1 MKKLKNAV
9 AFIFFCITLYSN
21 TNIIAQ
27 TNVCE
32 NAKGNLTIAQ
42 GNRAFTSL
50 KNLRKQL
57 DLAEKAS
64 TNGELLKMEN
74 NLKNAKKYV
83 GYVLK
88 KEPNANISAECSR
101 LNKLLGASKSLA
113 NNKQDFAKANYN
125 FTFFIDNYYNFAGGT
140 FENARFE
147 EQNKVF
153 DEVVNFNRKKMLSQ
167 MSTAESAGKLD
178 NQGKQ
183 LKTKLENLDQT
194 LTTNQIPASLYKMLD
209 EVNTMDGVRKSK
221 MSKRVLKVVRG
232 FAAIGGDNATLNEI
246 KNSAERQLADA
257 EEELAAVYTGEFH
270 KEHVNEIVFT
280 KGPYKAGNES
290 SVEIN
295 PVFQSG
301 DAIYATIYLSAP
313 IIDAIGD
320 PNALSATGKPMGAGA
335 AMRVTD
341 VSGLTLDRF
350 FTVDDG
356 SYKNTMFLVYPGWNT
371 SETTYQFVLL
381 PNMETNLSKDIKN
394 ENITPVQM
402 ARGMGKETP
411 RKKKWDV
418 SINIVTLKTGGVSYK
433 GSFEMD
439 LSKGK
444 DPKYYVKV
452 ENKQFEAFIEAN
464 ELPKPSYRNAGLEA
478 ILLKVMN
485 KNGYKEKYTK
495 TLMQSQWRVF
505 SPPYKQKYREISA
518 AFPYKTADGKCGFHT
533 YSFRSYPT
541 GSGWGTPQQFGGAI
555 ARERV
560 SCKKV
565 N

>member
-1 MKKLKNAV
+1 MKQILTTTLLFTIIMSAQNSFSQSACDNANGN
-9 AFIFFCITLYSN
+9 IT
-21 TNIIAQ
+21 
-27 TNVCE
+27 VV
-32 NAKGNLTIAQ
+32 Q
-42 GNRAFTSL
+42 GDRAFTSL
-50 KNLRKQL
+50 KNFRKQL

-64 TNGELLKMEN
+64 AAGELLKMQN
-74 NLKNAKKYV
+74 NLKNAERYI
-83 GYVLK
+83 GFLLK

-101 LNKLLGASKSLA
+101 LKALSGASKSLA

-125 FTFFIDNYYNFAGGT
+125 FTFFIDNYYNFAGGM
-140 FENARFE
+140 FENARFAT
-147 EQNKVF
+147 QNKVF
-153 DEVVNFNRKKMLSQ
+153 DDVVNFDRKKMLSQ
-167 MSTAESAGKLD
+167 MSAAENAGKLD
-178 NQGKQ
+178 SQGKQ
-183 LKTKLENLDQT
+183 LKDKLENLETT
-194 LTTNQIPASLYKMLD
+194 LTTYQIPANLYKMLD
-209 EVNTMDGVRKSK
+209 EVNNSDGVKKSK

-246 KNSAERQLADA
+246 KDSAERQLADA

-270 KEHVNEIVFT
+270 KEHMNEIVFT
-280 KGPYKAGNES
+280 KVPYKPGNEA

-295 PVFQSG
+295 PIFEPG
-301 DAIYATIYLSAP
+301 DAIYATMYLSAP

-320 PNALSATGKPMGAGA
+320 PNALSASGNPMGAGA
-335 AMRVTD
+335 SLIVKDPT
-341 VSGLTLDRF
+341 SGLTLDRF
-350 FTVDDG
+350 SPIDEG
-356 SYKNTMFLVYPGWNT
+356 GYKKTMFLIYPAWNT
-371 SETTYQFVLL
+371 SETTYQFVLV
-381 PNMETNLSKDIKN
+381 PNLKTNLKNDIKH

-411 RKKKWDV
+411 RKKTWQV
-418 SINIVTLKTGGVSYK
+418 STNVISLKTGVVTYK
-433 GSFEMD
+433 GSFTMN

-444 DPKYYVKV
+444 GPKYYTEV

-464 ELPKPSYRNAGLEA
+464 ELPKAAYRNAGLEA

-495 TLMQSQWRVF
+495 TIMRSQWRVF

-518 AFPYKTADGKCGFHT
+518 AFPYKTAEGKCGFHE
-533 YSFRSYPT
+533 YSFRAYPT
-541 GSGWGTPQQFGGAI
+541 GSGWGTPAQYGGAI